1 MQSHT
6 KLLHSVCYM
15 LLHCIYMTSDSELS
29 SIMIEINRGFSPL
42 WGMDK
47 EKFLSAVSPQ
57 RCFHTPSA
65 FFHKIP
71 MRMACK
77 KYPVSS
83 KSGIRPDSKKHYP
96 IHPYLEPK
104 SDTVRVPSFAKCIDQ
119 HLSWV
124 KLHTLSNSGISIF
137 HHPFLKRFKSLIV
150 LN

>member
-1 MQSHT
+1 MAFSAISH
-6 KLLHSVCYM
+6 KVAAFCLLHAASLY
-15 LLHCIYMTSDSELS
+15 LHDLRFRTFFYYDRNKERFLS
-29 SIMIEINRGFSPL
+29 FV
-42 WGMDK
+42 GMDK

-119 HLSWV
+119 HLS
-124 KLHTLSNSGISIF
+124 
-137 HHPFLKRFKSLIV
+137 
-150 LN
+150 